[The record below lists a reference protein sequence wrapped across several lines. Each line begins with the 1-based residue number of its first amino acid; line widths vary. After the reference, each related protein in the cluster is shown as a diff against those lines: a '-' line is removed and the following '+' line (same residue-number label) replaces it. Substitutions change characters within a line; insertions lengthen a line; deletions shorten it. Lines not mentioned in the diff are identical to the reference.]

1 MHTTRDAEIAA
12 VAGDRMAPE
21 VPATSTTTRWVRS
34 GAREDLIAS
43 TRVARHEP
51 FAAAVQQLFQGA
63 SVPYSGIVLSLHDFA
78 ATKAGPTGDTV
89 EKSCYQDGG
98 YRFLYRAYAETANPG
113 PGFPTDAVVRLLTDV
128 TTSYLREVVDR
139 PGSAEV
145 EACWAVCQ
153 RAGDYATLHNHVTP
167 AQSAEDRYS
176 GMLYLQTPDSIN
188 PGTFPN
194 GCIHIVTPNE
204 VVYFPPVPG
213 SILIWPSHLLH
224 AVHPFRGTGDRL
236 GISFNAV
243 AR

>member
-1 MHTTRDAEIAA
+1 MHSTRDAEIAV
-12 VAGDRMAPE
+12 VADERLAPE
-21 VPATSTTTRWVRS
+21 VRATSTTRWARS
-34 GAREDLIAS
+34 SAREDLIGS
-43 TRVARHEP
+43 TRVTRHEP
-51 FAAAVQQLFQGA
+51 LAAAVQRLFLDA
-63 SVPYSGIVLSLHDFA
+63 AVPYSGIVLSLHDFT
-78 ATKAGPTGDTV
+78 ATKAGPTGDAV

-98 YRFLYRAYAETANPG
+98 YRFLYRSYAETANPG
-113 PGFPTDAVVRLLTDV
+113 PGFPTDVVVRLLTDV
-128 TTSYLREVVDR
+128 MTSYLREVVDR
-139 PGSAEV
+139 PGTAEV

-167 AQSAEDRYS
+167 QQSAEDRYS
-176 GMLYLQTPDSIN
+176 GMLYLQTPETIN

-213 SILIWPSHLLH
+213 SIVIWPSHLLH
-224 AVHPFRGTGDRL
+224 GVHPFRGTGDRL